1 MNLDL
6 KVLSLDI
13 KCSRLTISIQNVQS
27 VGFVFTVDFMS
38 QVFQFTVKRRK
49 LIIITFQIVKLTFK
63 VFLNR

>member
-27 VGFVFTVDFMS
+27 VGFVFIVDFMS

-49 LIIITFQIVKLTFK
+49 QIIITFQIVKLTFK
-63 VFLNR
+63 VFLNL

>member
-27 VGFVFTVDFMS
+27 VGFVFIVDFMS